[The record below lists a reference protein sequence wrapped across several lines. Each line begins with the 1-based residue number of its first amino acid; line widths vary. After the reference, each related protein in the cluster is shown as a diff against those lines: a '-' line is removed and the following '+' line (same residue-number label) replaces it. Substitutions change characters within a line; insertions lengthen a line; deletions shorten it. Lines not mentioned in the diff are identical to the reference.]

1 MAADPGTG
9 LGKCALRVAP
19 GIWDNPAMVAR
30 PSPASSPAVAELRA
44 FGLLMGAMVGLVFG
58 LLIPWLWGLAWPL
71 WPWPVAAVFVL
82 GALLVPRWLAPV
94 HGLWLRI
101 GHALGWLNTRLILGL
116 VFFLIFVPVGLARR
130 AFRDPLARRLDGGL
144 ESYRLPGRQP
154 VKRNLERP
162 F

>member
-1 MAADPGTG
+1 
-9 LGKCALRVAP
+9 
-19 GIWDNPAMVAR
+19 MVAR
-30 PSPASSPAVAELRA
+30 PSPAPSPAVAELRA